1 LYLSLKPHTKNTESP
16 NARPSYVSLSH
27 QVFKVPKQGAV
38 GREEKTRR
46 NVRFK
51 RQSDNP
57 YVCSKFNLDSTI
69 H

>member
-1 LYLSLKPHTKNTESP
+1 LYLSLKPRTQNTESP

-27 QVFKVPKQGAV
+27 QEFKVPKQGAV
-38 GREEKTRR
+38 GYGEKTHH

-51 RQSDNP
+51 RQSENP
-57 YVCSKFNLDSTI
+57 YECSKFNLASTI